1 MNGDAASMDGAAAR
15 NVPGGAPARNVPGGA
30 VEACGAP
37 ATLAAHRLWQ
47 CDSCH
52 LLLGTRAARAGLALR
67 CPRCDAQRHD
77 GRHRDLGTTTAL
89 LIAALLLYVPSNML
103 PIMYT
108 RSALGLRADTILSG
122 VLAFSNAR
130 SWPLAVIVFVASVLV
145 PLLKLATM
153 SYLVLSVHL
162 GWQRRRRQR
171 TALYRAIEAV
181 GRWSMLDVF
190 VVGVLAALV
199 QLGPAAEVS
208 AGPGVVAFGAVVWL
222 TMWAT
227 ESFDP
232 RLIWR
237 DAAPSA
243 L

>member
-1 MNGDAASMDGAAAR
+1 MSGGAAL
-15 NVPGGAPARNVPGGA
+15 PGAAVALNGTTAEGAAGNP
-30 VEACGAP
+30 C

-52 LLLGTRAARAGLALR
+52 LLLGTRAARAGMALR
-67 CPRCDAQRHD
+67 CPRCDAQRHE
-77 GRHRDLGTTTAL
+77 GRHRQLGTTTAL
-89 LIAALLLYVPSNML
+89 LIAALALYVPSNIL

-122 VLAFSNAR
+122 ILAFANAR

-145 PLLKLATM
+145 PLLKLGTM

-171 TALYRAIEAV
+171 TALYRAIAAI

-208 AGPGVVAFGAVVWL
+208 AGPGIVAFGAVVWL

-237 DAAPSA
+237 DAAPPAPQPPSR
-243 L
+243 